1 MTNNDLVAIIVEGQT
16 ERAIMTLLLKR
27 HALKFG
33 EDDLLNN
40 EIITVRKGSNFAKRY
55 LNKAF
60 GSRKIK
66 VIRILD
72 SKKEKFR
79 LPSAYR
85 KKVSEVVDLHTR
97 PEIEI
102 LDIIY
107 HGDYQ
112 KYTQKFKS
120 NTKPN
125 EYVKQHYSDLK
136 QVKSYKDNY
145 DFWDQ
150 HFDDL
155 INALKQYKKYHQK
168 ENCIADILK

>member
-85 KKVSEVVDLHTR
+85 KKVSE
-97 PEIEI
+97 EIGRASCRER
-102 LDIIY
+102 
-107 HGDYQ
+107 
-112 KYTQKFKS
+112 
-120 NTKPN
+120 
-125 EYVKQHYSDLK
+125 V
-136 QVKSYKDNY
+136 
-145 DFWDQ
+145 
-150 HFDDL
+150 
-155 INALKQYKKYHQK
+155 
-168 ENCIADILK
+168 